1 MRLPSTAHTSRPWR
15 IHELAPDFTLEDVW
29 ALPTPGDQGEL
40 PRLIEAIFGG
50 DFPKGA
56 PLVVRLLWDARWKL
70 GALFGWDDEKDGFGA
85 RVSPLRE
92 RLGSAP
98 QAKQSCTVTDLAPF
112 SLVYQLDD
120 EFAAEMANRTVHTVM
135 HLGWVPDG
143 SGGYRGQMAV
153 LVKPNG
159 RFGSLYLAGIA
170 PFRRLLVYPALLHR
184 IQRQWDAAGVGATG

>member
-1 MRLPSTAHTSRPWR
+1 MRLPNTAHTSRPWR
-15 IHELAPDFTLEDVW
+15 IHELAPDFELEDVW

-40 PRLIEAIFGG
+40 PRLVEAIFGG
-50 DFPKGA
+50 DFPNGA

-70 GALFGWDDEKDGFGA
+70 GALFGWDNEKDGFGA

-98 QAKQSCTVTDLAPF
+98 QAKHSCTATDLAPF

-143 SGGYRGQMAV
+143 SGSYRGQMAV

-159 RFGSLYLAGIA
+159 RFGSLYMAGIA
-170 PFRRLLVYPALLHR
+170 PFRRLLVYPALLQR
-184 IQRQWDAAGVGATG
+184 IGRQWRAAGVGATG